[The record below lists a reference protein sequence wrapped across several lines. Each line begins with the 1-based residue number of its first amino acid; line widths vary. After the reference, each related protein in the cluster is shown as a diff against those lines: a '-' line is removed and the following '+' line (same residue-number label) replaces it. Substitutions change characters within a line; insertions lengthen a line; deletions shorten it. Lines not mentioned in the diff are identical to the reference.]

1 MFYRL
6 GQLASMCLVHGGG
19 GFHVL
24 SSSVY
29 EYISGKK
36 VADLSVCEE
45 EVSDFDI
52 KSLID
57 KVILFITT

>member
-29 EYISGKK
+29 EYISGKQL
-36 VADLSVCEE
+36 ADLSLSIEKVG
-45 EVSDFDI
+45 DFDV

-57 KVILFITT
+57 KVSVHH